1 MSHPDSLKV
10 PFSRPS
16 ISAAEEEAVLKVLR
30 SGWLTTGSEAL
41 AFEKEFSDFM
51 NNVGQNVKD
60 ARAAA
65 GLSND
70 DVISLAV
77 NSNTSGMILA
87 MEALGVRPG
96 RAVITTP
103 YTFVST
109 AASAKHLG
117 ADVIFADIEPDSY
130 SIDVEKV
137 EEILRRD
144 TEKKVC
150 AVVAVHIAGNVC
162 DMRRLVEVAHKYS
175 VKVIE
180 DAAHSFPSLTPLGFA
195 GTICDA
201 GIFSFYVT
209 KTMTTAEG
217 GMVCTRSE
225 EAARRMRV
233 MRMHGMDRTTWDRY
247 TSPRASWEYD
257 IIESGY
263 KFNLPDILA
272 ALGRVQLSRTND
284 FFEKRKRVVRM
295 YNEAFKD
302 LDFVRIPPD
311 GEGNSWHLYLLQIV
325 GEKLKISRD
334 EFALELQKMGIGIS
348 VHFIP
353 LFYFTYWK
361 KLDANFT
368 AENFPNA
375 ARAYSATI
383 TLPLWPDM
391 TIEMA
396 QEVIDA
402 VKKIGR
408 NFSKT

>member
-41 AFEKEFSDFM
+41 AFEKEFSGFM

-109 AASAKHLG
+109 AASVKHLG
-117 ADVIFADIEPDSY
+117 ADVIFADIESDSY

-225 EAARRMRV
+225 DAARRMRV

-272 ALGRVQLSRTND
+272 ALGRVQLSRAND
-284 FFEKRKRVVRM
+284 FFERRKRVVRM
-295 YNEAFKD
+295 YNDAFKD
-302 LDFVRIPPD
+302 LDFVRIPPN
-311 GEGNSWHLYLLQIV
+311 GEGNSWHLYLLRIV

-334 EFALELQKMGIGIS
+334 EFALELQKTGIGIS

>member
-1 MSHPDSLKV
+1 MPDLLKV

-16 ISAAEEEAVLKVLR
+16 ISAAEEEAVLRVLR
-30 SGWLTTGSEAL
+30 SGWLTTGNEAL
-41 AFEKEFSDFM
+41 AFEKEFSEFM

-60 ARAAA
+60 ARANA

-117 ADVIFADIEPDSY
+117 ADVIFADIEPNSY
-130 SIDVEKV
+130 SIDIEKV
-137 EEILRRD
+137 EEILKRD

-150 AVVAVHIAGNVC
+150 AVVAVHIGGNIC
-162 DMRRLVEVAHKYS
+162 DMRRLVEVAHKYG

-180 DAAHSFPSLTPLGFA
+180 DAAHSFPSLTQLGFA

-201 GIFSFYVT
+201 GIFSFYAT

-225 EAARRMRV
+225 EAAQRMRV

-257 IIESGY
+257 IVESGY

-272 ALGRVQLSRTND
+272 ALGRAQLSRAND
-284 FFEKRKRVVRM
+284 FFEKRKRIVQM

-302 LDFVRIPPD
+302 FDFVRIPPD
-311 GEGNSWHLYLLQIV
+311 GEGNAWHLYLLQIAS
-325 GEKLKISRD
+325 EKLKITRD
-334 EFALELQKMGIGIS
+334 EFALALQKMGIGIS

-375 ARAYSATI
+375 ARAYAATI

-391 TIEMA
+391 TIAMA

-402 VKKIGR
+402 VKKIAHEANGR
-408 NFSKT
+408 